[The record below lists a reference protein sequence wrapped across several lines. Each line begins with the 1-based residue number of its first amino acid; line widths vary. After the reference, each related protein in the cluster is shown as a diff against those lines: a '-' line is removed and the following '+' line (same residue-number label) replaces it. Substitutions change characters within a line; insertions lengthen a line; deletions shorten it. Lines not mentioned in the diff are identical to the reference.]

1 VTDDRVGVIECDES
15 EELEGDGADVCGC
28 SWMIAVLSC
37 EVLARLTTEL
47 LRVFVCRRVD
57 DCSGLPYC
65 ITRNCAVFAYD
76 CVQ

>member
-1 VTDDRVGVIECDES
+1 VR
-15 EELEGDGADVCGC
+15 GC
-28 SWMIAVLSC
+28 SWVTAVLSC
-37 EVLARLTTEL
+37 EVLAWLTTEL

-57 DCSGLPYC
+57 DCSGLSYR

>member
-1 VTDDRVGVIECDES
+1 
-15 EELEGDGADVCGC
+15 VCGC
-28 SWMIAVLSC
+28 SLMTAVLSF

>member
-15 EELEGDGADVCGC
+15 EELEGDGADVCRC
-28 SWMIAVLSC
+28 SWMTAVLSC
-37 EVLARLTTEL
+37 EVLARLMTEL
-47 LRVFVCRRVD
+47 LHFFVCRRIN

-65 ITRNCAVFAYD
+65 IPRNCAVFAYD